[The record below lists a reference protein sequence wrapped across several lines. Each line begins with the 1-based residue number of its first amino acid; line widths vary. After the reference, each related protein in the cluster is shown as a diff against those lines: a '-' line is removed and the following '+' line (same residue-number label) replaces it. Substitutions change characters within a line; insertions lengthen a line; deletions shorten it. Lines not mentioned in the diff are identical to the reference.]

1 MEKQRVVFLDR
12 STIVADIRR
21 PAFPHVWEEYPQSAA
36 AQVVPRLKDAT
47 IAIVNKVPLR
57 GEALA
62 QLPRLRT
69 IAVCATGTDNIDLD
83 YCRGHGI
90 VVSNIRGYG
99 VHAIPEH
106 VFALILALRRN
117 LLAYREDLRRGLWQK
132 SEHFCLFTHPIRD
145 LHGSR
150 LGVVGKGVL
159 GEAVAG
165 LARCFGMQVWFA
177 ERKGAARVRPGYES
191 FERVLRESDIVSLH
205 CPVTKDNRNMI
216 GLDEFRMMKHDALL
230 INAGR
235 GGLVDE
241 PALATALRDGL
252 IAGAAC
258 DVLSLEPPRQ
268 GNPLLELD
276 RPNFILTPHVAW
288 ASDRAM
294 QIMADQL
301 IDNIEAFVAGAPRN
315 RVA

>member
-1 MEKQRVVFLDR
+1 MEKHRVVFLDR

-21 PAFPHVWEEYPQSAA
+21 PAFPHAWEEYPQSAGA
-36 AQVVPRLKDAT
+36 EVVPRLKDAT

-57 GEALA
+57 SETMA
-62 QLPRLRT
+62 QLPRLRN
-69 IAVCATGTDNIDLD
+69 IAVCATGTDNVDLD
-83 YCRGHGI
+83 YCRSHGI

-145 LHGSR
+145 LNGSC
-150 LGVVGKGVL
+150 LGLLGKGVL
-159 GEAVAG
+159 GEAVAK

-177 ERKGAARVRPGYES
+177 DHKGAAQVRPGYES

-205 CPVTKDNRNMI
+205 CPFTKDNRNMI
-216 GLDEFRMMKHDALL
+216 GLDEFRMMKRDALL

-276 RPNFILTPHVAW
+276 QPNFILTPHVAW